1 MQRRSRRSRGYS
13 LSELMTVVS
22 IIGVVTLVTLPA
34 FMQLVPQYRIRNAA
48 SEVTATLRMLRQRAV
63 ATRTDWKMVV
73 DPANDRY
80 ALLRRNGGSWLE
92 IGSNGRP
99 APGGTRVW
107 TEFDNVDIV
116 GGSNFE
122 VVLTRFGTAEAV
134 ASIVLATSSSRVAY
148 NRYTIDVA
156 LSGNVT
162 TTPSKV

>member
-1 MQRRSRRSRGYS
+1 MRRRSRRSRGYS

-48 SEVTATLRMLRQRAV
+48 SEMTATLRMLRQKAV
-63 ATRTDWKMVV
+63 ATRTDWKMIV
-73 DPANDRY
+73 DPVNDRY
-80 ALLRRNGGSWLE
+80 ALQRRNGASWME

-107 TEFDNVDIV
+107 TRFNDVDIV
-116 GGSNFE
+116 GASNVE
-122 VVLTRFGTAEAV
+122 VVLTRFGTAEAA
-134 ASIVLATSSSRVAY
+134 ASIVIATSSTRVTF

-156 LSGNVT
+156 SSGNVT